1 MSRKDALLPA
11 VLEGTLI
18 LIAALVGWIL
28 HKPLIFASLGPTA
41 FELIET
47 PRRKSARPYN
57 ILVGNLIAVLAAFFA
72 LWVTRAWWA
81 PVVSLAGVPLPR
93 VGAVFLAAALTV
105 LGTLLANA
113 TQPAALSTTLIIAT
127 GVMQAKLDGLVILAA
142 VALMLALGEPI
153 RRWRA
158 RSMPDPQGR

>member
-1 MSRKDALLPA
+1 MSRKDALLAA
-11 VLEGTLI
+11 VLEGALI
-18 LIAALVGWIL
+18 LTAALMGWAL
-28 HKPLIFASLGPTA
+28 HEPLIFASLGPTA

-47 PRRKSARPYN
+47 PKRKSARFYN
-57 ILVGNLIAVLAAFFA
+57 ILVGNLIAILAGFFA
-72 LWVTRAWWA
+72 LWVTHAWWA
-81 PVVSLAGVPLPR
+81 PAISLTGVPFPR

-127 GVMQAKLDGLVILAA
+127 GVMQAKLDGLVIMAA
-142 VALMLALGEPI
+142 VALILALGEPI